1 MSPNP
6 LLWLRAKEIVGD
18 ALELPPESR
27 AEFIEA
33 RCEGDSALL
42 AEVAAF
48 LRTAGDTADFL
59 KPSQTAFFSAANEAL
74 DLSGSLFGAYRLQHE
89 IGRGGMSI
97 VYLASRAD
105 GAYEQKVAVK
115 LMLAAKLGES
125 SKRVARERQA
135 LASLDHPNIARLV
148 DGGESTSGIPYLVMD
163 YVDGV
168 RIDEWCN
175 REMLD
180 TNARVALV
188 VSVCRAVQHAHQNLI
203 IHRDIKPANILV
215 AKNGTAKLL
224 DFGVARLLE
233 TAGEATDITQA
244 GQLLFTPR
252 FASPEQV
259 MGQTISVSTDV
270 YGLGMLLY
278 ELLAGTSPFVHIS
291 SESATNAAAAMR
303 AVLEDEFRQPSQV
316 AKQFAPARAAEIRG
330 DMDLILTKACAR
342 NVNERYQTV
351 AELMADLESWL
362 KNEPV
367 TAKPATWGYL
377 SQKFILRNK
386 LVTAISAALFVSLIS
401 GVVLFAWK
409 SSQESRERALAEK
422 RFDDVRKLAHK
433 SLFEYYDVAEQ
444 LPNSLP
450 LRELL
455 VNDGINYLDSLR
467 RDAGDNLD
475 LLQEIATGY
484 ERLGSLNG
492 RTWAANRGRPEI
504 ARENFDKAIITRE
517 RIYAMDSRNFANAT
531 ALASTLQE
539 MADLEIGHG
548 TTDKAIT
555 LATRGIAVLAP
566 HIESLGVSASI
577 PASITYS
584 KLLRM
589 RASLDSCAG
598 SNTRG
603 YSREAFELLKT
614 NAPFFTSLMKARS
627 ATSVAGNAK
636 EAAHLAQGD
645 YIAFMLEYGVS
656 ASCRGEF
663 AIARDTLSEALNLN
677 LRLLQESADKN
688 SFTVNAAMT
697 EIELATNEWQYGDYT
712 TAAKLARQ
720 AYERMQPLANSAPGD
735 AGLQLRWL
743 VMMTKTANFL
753 ASSPDEQDINDAWR
767 LLQDAD
773 KFAQA
778 AIKKSAS
785 NQFAN
790 VMATSIR
797 NKINA
802 LTATRGNTKEA
813 ISNQLMLITNW
824 EKNLNASNIQAIG
837 LQARLYNELAR
848 MHPPTERVAACRAL
862 DQSMRLNARLLER
875 DRELLRM
882 GMLLLQDAALAR
894 EWSTTETGC
903 ADPRYYPLAQEI
915 LKNMKSRNIKQLSL
929 PAIELAL
936 TKA

>member
-6 LLWLRAKEIVGD
+6 SLWLRAKEIVGD
-18 ALELPPESR
+18 ALELPSESR
-27 AEFIEA
+27 AAFIET
-33 RCEGDSALL
+33 RCEGDGALL
-42 AEVAAF
+42 AEVTAF

-59 KPSQTAFFSAANEAL
+59 RSSPTAFFGAGNEGQ
-74 DLSGSLFGAYRLQHE
+74 DLSGSLFGAYRLEHE

-97 VYLASRAD
+97 VYLAARAD
-105 GAYEQKVAVK
+105 GAYVQKVAVK

-148 DGGESTSGIPYLVMD
+148 DGGESASGIPYLVMD

-175 REMLD
+175 REMLGV
-180 TNARVALV
+180 NERVALV

-215 AKNGTAKLL
+215 TKNGVAKLL

-259 MGQTISVSTDV
+259 MGQTVSVSTDV

-316 AKQFAPARAAEIRG
+316 AKEFAPARAAEIRG

-342 NVNERYQTV
+342 NINERYQTV

-409 SSQESRERALAEK
+409 SNQESRERALAEK
-422 RFDDVRKLAHK
+422 RFGDVRKLANK
-433 SLFEYYDVAEQ
+433 SLFEYYDIAEQ

-455 VNDGINYLDSLR
+455 VKDGINYLDSLR
-467 RDAGDNLD
+467 RDANENLD
-475 LLQEIATGY
+475 LLQEVATGY
-484 ERLGSLNG
+484 ERLGSING

-504 ARENFDKAIITRE
+504 ARESFDKAILTRE
-517 RIYAMDSRNFANAT
+517 RIYAMDPSSFANAA

-555 LATRGIAVLAP
+555 LATRGVAVLAP
-566 HIESLGVSASI
+566 HIQRLGVSVSI

-584 KLLRM
+584 KLLRI

-603 YSREAFELLKT
+603 RSREAFELLKI
-614 NAPFFTSLMKARS
+614 NAPFFTSLMKARV
-627 ATSVAGNAK
+627 AASVEGNAK

-645 YIAFMLEYGVS
+645 HSAFLMEYGVS

-663 AIARDTLSEALNLN
+663 VVARDALSEALNLQ
-677 LRLLQESADKN
+677 LHQLLESADKN
-688 SFTVNAAMT
+688 NFTVLAAMT
-697 EIELATNEWQYGDYT
+697 EIELATNEWQYGDYAK
-712 TAAKLARQ
+712 AAKIARQ
-720 AYERMQPLANSAPGD
+720 AYARMQPVANSAPDD

-753 ASSPDEQDINDAWR
+753 SASPDAKDVSDAWR

-778 AIKKSAS
+778 TIKKSAS

-790 VMATSIR
+790 VLATSIR
-797 NKINA
+797 NRINA
-802 LTATRGNTKEA
+802 LAAARGNTKEA
-813 ISNQLMLITNW
+813 ISNQLTLITNW
-824 EKNLNASNIQAIG
+824 EKSLNASNIQAVS

-848 MHPPTERVAACRAL
+848 MYSPSERVAACRAL
-862 DQSMRLNARLLER
+862 DQSMRLNAMLLER

-882 GMLLLQDAALAR
+882 GLLLMQDAALAR
-894 EWSTTETGC
+894 QWSTPETGC
-903 ADPRYYPLAQEI
+903 ADPRYYSLAKEI